1 MWGWS
6 AGPSEPEPASLYDQ
20 YASSGTSPP
29 RSSSPAVG
37 DTQSAML
44 RRERIRLNCY
54 LNAEGA
60 EKARMLHDKVRVR
73 PVRVRV
79 AYRDAPG
86 ACQFTRRGCDMAGQ
100 VRQRAIEAEE
110 EGSFGEVSQAGSECM
125 SKGSAA
131 RGW

>member
-1 MWGWS
+1 MLALM
-6 AGPSEPEPASLYDQ
+6 AGMEKEESRMRMEDKE
-20 YASSGTSPP
+20 
-29 RSSSPAVG
+29 
-37 DTQSAML
+37 
-44 RRERIRLNCY
+44 RERVARLR
-54 LNAEGA
+54 AERERDRMDFNLSKREDA

-100 VRQRAIEAEE
+100 IRQRAIEAEE